1 MIDCNLKPY
10 LLEVN
15 HTPSFQTD
23 SPLDYS
29 IKKNLII
36 DVFNVLQLKT
46 ITKNKNNKVGVK
58 VNKNKKNDNVQSDL
72 KKLGNFEQLFPNRQ
86 FDSDEYNSY
95 MNHS

>member
-1 MIDCNLKPY
+1 
-10 LLEVN
+10 
-15 HTPSFQTD
+15 
-23 SPLDYS
+23 
-29 IKKNLII
+29 
-36 DVFNVLQLKT
+36 VFNVLQLKT